1 MQLWKPQ
8 MLHQCVS
15 EDRQFEEKNKNKK
28 PFYVESNEQN
38 KLGTK

>member
-15 EDRQFEEKNKNKK
+15 EDRQFEEKNKK